1 MRRLAIRLERD
12 HAMSVTRVAVRA
24 DRLVY
29 ALVADRRV
37 QYDGAK
43 SRVVYIGT
51 TRMGASR
58 LASSA
63 AERADSILR
72 EHGIRSFSVRVMTCR
87 SRQRVRTWHKL
98 ERALLLIFKEMYGTV
113 PKCNSHGV
121 NMEEADEFYYFAR
134 ARVRDVL
141 EELA

>member
-1 MRRLAIRLERD
+1 MRRLAISLERD
-12 HAMSVTRVAVRA
+12 DAMTVTRVAVGA

-29 ALVADRRV
+29 VLVADKRV

-51 TRMGASR
+51 TRKGASR

-63 AERADSILR
+63 AERADDILSQ
-72 EHGIRSFSVRVMTCR
+72 HGIRSFRVRVLTCR

-98 ERALLLIFKEMYGTV
+98 ERALLLIFREMYGTV
-113 PKCNSHGV
+113 PLCNSHGV
-121 NMEEADEFYYFAR
+121 NMDETDEFYYFAR
-134 ARVRDVL
+134 VRVKDLL